1 MMSLRK
7 MDLLFCGRKRL
18 FCGGEESGAY
28 QGGEFKEGRTIF
40 GESSEAFKN
49 MRVNKR

>member
-1 MMSLRK
+1 MSLRK
-7 MDLLFCGRKRL
+7 MDLLILWQERL

-49 MRVNKR
+49 MWVNKR